1 MASSTKNYV
10 KYKDHFKE
18 KSPQRA
24 EHLKPFWWKPGE
36 SGNKEGRPTGSIS
49 IVEQLKAYLRRH
61 PEAIEDIV
69 VALVKEGKL
78 GNLVATKEMLDR
90 IDGKVVEK
98 HQIEGE
104 LPVRIQF
111 VPAQQVLSS
120 NEHRLLE
127 DNDGNLPGAHQDD
140 YTGFF
145 PEDE

>member
-10 KYKDHFKE
+10 RYKDHYKT

-24 EHLKPFWWKPGE
+24 EHLKEFWWKPGE
-36 SGNKEGRPTGSIS
+36 SGNPHGRGHNTIS

-61 PEAIEDIV
+61 PEAIEEIV

-104 LPVRIQF
+104 LPIKILF
-111 VPAQQVLSS
+111 VPAQQVLASKES
-120 NEHRLLE
+120 QLALGATTIQNEAISE
-127 DNDGNLPGAHQDD
+127 
-140 YTGFF
+140 
-145 PEDE
+145 ES